1 MKITIAKPAAESAI
15 KEVKINPMT
24 VQDIIDA
31 SRLSGGME
39 GAAFMAALLAQ
50 ICEFDGK
57 KKVYEDVMELPS
69 AVFFKLAEA
78 LVKSGVLP
86 SEKPLSTLSGKDT
99 LATKA

>member
-1 MKITIAKPAAESAI
+1 
-15 KEVKINPMT
+15 
-24 VQDIIDA
+24 
-31 SRLSGGME
+31 
-39 GAAFMAALLAQ
+39 
-50 ICEFDGK
+50 
-57 KKVYEDVMELPS
+57 MELPS